1 MKNKKI
7 IYSLIAII
15 IVAGALY
22 LAFNKNDKDTQY
34 GIVDKGV
41 EIALEEK
48 SPDFI
53 LQDLKKNDVRLSN
66 YQGKVVWI
74 NFWASWCQFCDLE
87 MPDLQRLSD
96 ENDDFVLLA
105 VNVNEGREIVEKYIE
120 EGGYTFDVLLDED
133 GEVSTHYLV
142 GGLPANYF
150 IDKDGNFLG
159 RIEGMLTYEQMNEVL
174 ESLRTY

>member
-53 LQDLKKNDVRLSN
+53 LQDLKKNDVRLS
-66 YQGKVVWI
+66 
-74 NFWASWCQFCDLE
+74 
-87 MPDLQRLSD
+87 
-96 ENDDFVLLA
+96 
-105 VNVNEGREIVEKYIE
+105 
-120 EGGYTFDVLLDED
+120 
-133 GEVSTHYLV
+133 
-142 GGLPANYF
+142 
-150 IDKDGNFLG
+150 
-159 RIEGMLTYEQMNEVL
+159 
-174 ESLRTY
+174 